1 MISNLAMATLADMRS
16 QGLSP
21 TDEDVVRLNALGLKC
36 EHNRNTENLAGC
48 PRVAFVGD
56 LVLREPTLAHQI
68 VIDEALQVLEDL
80 SDYERVCFLAF
91 ILNDNPCPEP
101 SRPKKIKKALRKFAQ
116 EQLLGYTQTELV
128 AAITYCL
135 TGATHTALEHPAP
148 TKREKELIEER
159 KKLNEEYLESIAH
172 HLICEAGILGIDRE
186 TAMRTT
192 LPSLNRMI
200 MEALVMRG
208 AKKFKND
215 TAVADFYRTADEIM
229 ERLKHDA

>member
-148 TKREKELIEER
+148 TKRE
-159 KKLNEEYLESIAH
+159 
-172 HLICEAGILGIDRE
+172 
-186 TAMRTT
+186 
-192 LPSLNRMI
+192 
-200 MEALVMRG
+200 
-208 AKKFKND
+208 
-215 TAVADFYRTADEIM
+215 
-229 ERLKHDA
+229 

>member
-1 MISNLAMATLADMRS
+1 M
-16 QGLSP
+16 
-21 TDEDVVRLNALGLKC
+21 
-36 EHNRNTENLAGC
+36 
-48 PRVAFVGD
+48 
-56 LVLREPTLAHQI
+56 
-68 VIDEALQVLEDL
+68 
-80 SDYERVCFLAF
+80 
-91 ILNDNPCPEP
+91 
-101 SRPKKIKKALRKFAQ
+101 
-116 EQLLGYTQTELV
+116 
-128 AAITYCL
+128 
-135 TGATHTALEHPAP
+135 
-148 TKREKELIEER
+148 IEER